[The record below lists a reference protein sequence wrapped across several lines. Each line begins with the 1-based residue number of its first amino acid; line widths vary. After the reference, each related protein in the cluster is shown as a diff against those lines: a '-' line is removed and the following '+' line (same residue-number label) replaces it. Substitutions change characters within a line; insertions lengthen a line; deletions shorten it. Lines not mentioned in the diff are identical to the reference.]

1 MNEGSIKD
9 FGGNNAILTLP
20 DPGAT
25 GSLSE
30 NNAISIDG
38 IVPTVFSVSSSSADS
53 VYKIGDAIPILIT
66 FSEAA
71 FVDTS
76 LGKPRL
82 FLETGA
88 QDAFAEYS
96 AGSGTTVLSFIYTVS
111 SGNVSNDLD
120 YLSDSA
126 LVYNN
131 STIRDAAG
139 SLADLSIADPGAAG
153 SLAANKNLFID
164 GLSPTITSISSNE
177 IDTTYSIS
185 DTLAITVTFSE
196 AVTVSGVPQLTLETG
211 STDAAANYISGTG
224 TNVLT
229 FQFIVVNG
237 YTSEDL
243 EIVSSTALNLNNG
256 SIADVVGNAA
266 ILTLPNPGE
275 AGSLG
280 YNKAIALDANPPS
293 VSLALSNNGN
303 GNYKMGDTL
312 DISIVF
318 NEQVNVIGV
327 PQLTLETGSTDA
339 LVNYLSG
346 SGTTTLIFR
355 YIIASAHVNT
365 DLGYVSTNAL
375 GLNNG

>member
-1 MNEGSIKD
+1 M
-9 FGGNNAILTLP
+9 
-20 DPGAT
+20 
-25 GSLSE
+25 
-30 NNAISIDG
+30 
-38 IVPTVFSVSSSSADS
+38 
-53 VYKIGDAIPILIT
+53 
-66 FSEAA
+66 
-71 FVDTS
+71 
-76 LGKPRL
+76 GKPRL

-96 AGSGTTVLSFIYTVS
+96 AGNGTTVLSFIYTVS

-243 EIVSSTALNLNNG
+243 DIVSSTALNLNNG
-256 SIADVVGNAA
+256 SIIDVVGNAA
-266 ILTLPNPGE
+266 ILTLSNPGE

-318 NEQVNVIGV
+318 N
-327 PQLTLETGSTDA
+327 
-339 LVNYLSG
+339 
-346 SGTTTLIFR
+346 
-355 YIIASAHVNT
+355 
-365 DLGYVSTNAL
+365 
-375 GLNNG
+375 